1 MIPTTMDGARRGPT
15 GLAPGPRTQRRHII
29 RLWIPLFLLWLLL
42 APIALLL
49 SPLLIVIWAAGRRDV
64 FQITGTLIG
73 LFAGVSGTRIEVE
86 SPDAVI
92 FIRIL

>member
-1 MIPTTMDGARRGPT
+1 MTPMTMDGAPLGPIAYARR
-15 GLAPGPRTQRRHII
+15 RRAKRPVI

-49 SPLLIVIWAAGRRDV
+49 SPLLIVVWAAGRWRV
-64 FQITGTLIG
+64 FQIAGALIG
-73 LFAGVSGTRIEVE
+73 LLAGLSGTQIEVDG
-86 SPDAVI
+86 PDALI